1 MYSSLIGRKISRI
14 KMRNEILI
22 STLGRYKG
30 VLPSEVL
37 PRYVYEEDSKCY
49 WVTTTTFQT
58 NYSNLET

>member
-1 MYSSLIGRKISRI
+1 
-14 KMRNEILI
+14 MRNEILI

-30 VLPSEVL
+30 VLPSEIL
-37 PRYVYEEDSKCY
+37 SRYVYEEDSKCY